1 MRSTR
6 PSEAESTASNVP
18 RNSIIVV
25 MQNMHLMKSREIVV
39 SLSFGYKYFR
49 CSSDNQILMIIILS
63 KNILVNEIRT
73 PRRTFCECDLK
84 FSARIASVDTLDS
97 NFDNSTCVTVESG
110 EFFNYKCIVNLAD

>member
-18 RNSIIVV
+18 RNSIIFVI
-25 MQNMHLMKSREIVV
+25 QNMHLMKSREIVV
-39 SLSFGYKYFR
+39 SHHFGYKFFR
-49 CSSDNQILMIIILS
+49 FENYYLI
-63 KNILVNEIRT
+63 KNILVNELRT

-110 EFFNYKCIVNLAD
+110 EFFNYKCIVNLAV